1 MNYIMGACLG
11 IIVWVLVLCVSI
23 LIRKFVRWVAGV
35 FKINERWVLFGI
47 AFAVGGAL
55 LAVYYAS

>member
-11 IIVWVLVLCVSI
+11 IIVWVLVLCLSALVK
-23 LIRKFVRWVAGV
+23 KFVKFVARI
-35 FKINERWVLFGI
+35 FKVNERWVLFGL

-55 LAVYYAS
+55 LYAG